1 MLQLLRST
9 SCVKV
14 NFLFSSSLR
23 NLFDISAGILHHFAL
38 GREQK
43 SELIWLIKVYHG
55 FEILSTSLVEVS
67 SAQSLSTASY
77 WSMVYLLF
85 FAKDLSYFL
94 SLNLNEQSSCFQV
107 LASFRTCSKASLAS
121 SLGAFF
127 AL

>member
-9 SCVKV
+9 SCVEV

-23 NLFDISAGILHHFAL
+23 DLFDISAGILHHFAL

-43 SELIWLIKVYHG
+43 SELIWPIQVYHG

-77 WSMVYLLF
+77 WSLGSPLLCKGF
-85 FAKDLSYFL
+85 IIFP
-94 SLNLNEQSSCFQV
+94 
-107 LASFRTCSKASLAS
+107 LAS
-121 SLGAFF
+121 SWAFF
-127 AL
+127 ASS

>member
-9 SCVKV
+9 SCVEV

-23 NLFDISAGILHHFAL
+23 DLFDISAGILHHFAL

-43 SELIWLIKVYHG
+43 SELIWPIKVYHG

-77 WSMVYLLF
+77 WSLGFLLF
-85 FAKDLSYFL
+85 SAKDLSYFL
-94 SLNLNEQSSCFQV
+94 SPDSNE
-107 LASFRTCSKASLAS
+107 
-121 SLGAFF
+121 
-127 AL
+127 